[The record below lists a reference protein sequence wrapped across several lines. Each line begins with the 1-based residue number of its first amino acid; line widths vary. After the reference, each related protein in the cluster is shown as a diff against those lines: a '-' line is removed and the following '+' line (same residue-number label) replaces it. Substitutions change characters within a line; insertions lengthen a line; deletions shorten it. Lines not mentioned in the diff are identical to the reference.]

1 MKDIPFY
8 LFILALTLI
17 GLAYFVGLKS
27 DAGAIGAQVNSLGL
41 TFTGRNAQGVFAGYP
56 GGAPK

>member
-8 LFILALTLI
+8 LFVLAMVLI
-17 GLAYFVGLKS
+17 GLAYYVGLKS

-41 TFTGRNAQGVFAGYP
+41 TFTGRNSAGAFAGYP
-56 GGAPK
+56 GGGK